1 VRTGLGGMPGTHRRA
16 DPLEDTGVM
25 DRGRAET
32 FLRLLA
38 EAELRHE
45 TTHPRDSAPVP
56 LDVPGSGRDVA
67 AFLRQPAVAAMLR
80 ALPGRQREAITL
92 QYDAGL
98 SEAETAATM
107 RISRGAV
114 KAHTARGISMLRA
127 ARETRYVPDT
137 RYVPESRYARVSR
150 LAQVLTGVGALE
162 EEVADQILDDVQ
174 LALAARQ
181 AGSGGQRMEWL
192 A

>member
-1 VRTGLGGMPGTHRRA
+1 
-16 DPLEDTGVM
+16 
-25 DRGRAET
+25 
-32 FLRLLA
+32 
-38 EAELRHE
+38 
-45 TTHPRDSAPVP
+45 
-56 LDVPGSGRDVA
+56 
-67 AFLRQPAVAAMLR
+67 
-80 ALPGRQREAITL
+80 
-92 QYDAGL
+92 
-98 SEAETAATM
+98 M